1 VPVADYSRLIDTNVK
16 GVVYGTHA
24 ALKRFVPQGFG
35 TVVNMG
41 SVESEVPLA
50 YHSVYAGSKAAV
62 LSMGRSLNQELRHA
76 GLGRRVRVAT
86 VMPYAVDTPIW
97 SHAANYTGRTQRM
110 VLIDDPGIVVDAL
123 VWTSL
128 HPKEELPVGWK
139 AQGAVAAH
147 RLLPDLVERVSAN
160 VQRSEIAEG
169 LPTPATAGALHQP
182 MRGTGK
188 VEGGVRERIKR
199 EDAAKRRMQGPR

>member
-1 VPVADYSRLIDTNVK
+1 M
-16 GVVYGTHA
+16 
-24 ALKRFVPQGFG
+24 PQGFG

-97 SHAANYTGRTQRM
+97 NHAANYSGRTPRM
-110 VLIDDPGIVVDAL
+110 VLIDDPRIVVDAL

-128 HPKEELPVGWK
+128 HPREELPVGWK
-139 AQGAVAAH
+139 AQGAVTAH
-147 RLLPDLVERVSAN
+147 RLFPDLVGRVSAD
-160 VQRSEIAEG
+160 VQRSELLEG
-169 LPTPATAGALHQP
+169 LPAPPSSGALHTP

-199 EDAAKRRMQGPR
+199 EDQAKRRMRGPR